1 MRIKKIDL
9 PSIFSLLA
17 ASYHRILAVTFIL
30 FYLEIWQTWDYF
42 FKKILCT
49 GQNQSFQFENL

>member
-17 ASYHRILAVTFIL
+17 ATYHRILAVTFIL
-30 FYLEIWQTWDYF
+30 FDFIWKSGELGIMF
-42 FKKILCT
+42 SKK
-49 GQNQSFQFENL
+49 SFV